1 MRNLY
6 LLVLLIL
13 TLDMVEVQALDMVE
27 VQTLDMVEVM
37 YLMFVVEPVAVTIL
51 LEL

>member
-1 MRNLY
+1 M
-6 LLVLLIL
+6 L
-13 TLDMVEVQALDMVE
+13 TLDMVDVQALDMVE